1 MSKLLPQGDRVLVQ
15 KVKPA
20 EKTVGGIVLPDSAQ
34 SKINR
39 AKVIAAGPGRR
50 TMDGKLVPLSIQVGD
65 TVLLSESY
73 NGTDLSFE
81 GKESTVFREDDILAI
96 IKD

>member
-1 MSKLLPQGDRVLVQ
+1 LVQ

-20 EKTVGGIVLPDSAQ
+20 EKTSGGIVLPDSAQ
-34 SKINR
+34 SKIGR
-39 AKVIAAGPGRR
+39 ATVIATGPGRR
-50 TMDGKLVPLSIQVGD
+50 NVDGNRVSMTIQVGD

-73 NGTDLSFE
+73 NGTDLTFE
-81 GKESTVFREDDILAI
+81 GKEFTVFREDDILAI

>member
-1 MSKLLPQGDRVLVQ
+1 M
-15 KVKPA
+15 
-20 EKTVGGIVLPDSAQ
+20 LPDSAQ

-39 AKVIAAGPGRR
+39 AKVIATGPGRR

-81 GKESTVFREDDILAI
+81 GKEYTVFREDDILAI